1 MTSPFTIK
9 LQDNGDLF
17 VVEIKTYV
25 LSFLLYHLCFYYDT
39 SLRKDIQ
46 NLVLERNLGHNPVQ
60 PPHFTD
66 VKGGDMKLVAQELT
80 VLAGEAVL
88 DSSFSDVPVPPLS
101 PCHSASSGTKE

>member
-9 LQDNGDLF
+9 LQDNGDPF

-25 LSFLLYHLCFYYDT
+25 LSFLVYHFGFYYDT
-39 SLRKDIQ
+39 ALHKDIQ

-66 VKGGDMKLVAQELT
+66 VKRDVKLAAQELT

-88 DSSFSDVPVPPLS
+88 DSSFPDVPVPPLS
-101 PCHSASSGTKE
+101 SRPSASSGTKE

>member
-9 LQDNGDLF
+9 LQDNGDPF
-17 VVEIKTYV
+17 VVEIKTHV
-25 LSFLLYHLCFYYDT
+25 PSFLVYHLGFDYDT

-46 NLVLERNLGHNPVQ
+46 NSVLERNLGYNPVQ

-66 VKGGDMKLVAQELT
+66 VKGGDVKLAAQGLT

-88 DSSFSDVPVPPLS
+88 DSCFPDVLVPPLS
-101 PCHSASSGTKE
+101 PSFCL